1 MKVNIKS
8 RFDRDFMKRPSPD
21 SKKILYNQ
29 KKDVPD
35 AGGRGEV
42 EKRRSGEV
50 EKRRIGEAG
59 IILSAIYPPH
69 LSFSLAVN
77 VTDLCYALFM

>member
-8 RFDRDFMKRPSPD
+8 RFDRDFMKCPSPD

-29 KKDVPD
+29 ENDMPD

-42 EKRRSGEV
+42 EKLRRGEV
-50 EKRRIGEAG
+50 EKRGSGESEFQSFISFPLRI
-59 IILSAIYPPH
+59 
-69 LSFSLAVN
+69 
-77 VTDLCYALFM
+77 VTDLANQVTLFSWS